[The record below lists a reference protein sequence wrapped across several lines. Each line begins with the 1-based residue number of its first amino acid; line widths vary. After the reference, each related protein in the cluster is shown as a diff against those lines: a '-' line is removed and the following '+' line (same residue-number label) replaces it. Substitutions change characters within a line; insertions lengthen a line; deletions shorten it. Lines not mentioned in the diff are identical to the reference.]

1 MLAVIR
7 AVVRQIPR
15 GRVATYG
22 SVAAA
27 AGYEGAAR
35 QVSWALHNCGPD
47 VPWHRVLGAGGRI
60 LLGGHSGTEQRLR
73 LETEGVHFRGG
84 RVPLPE
90 FGHDFSGIP
99 EAVEHQGTAESS
111 VDGEWGSP
119 PVASPFPRKTKGDG
133 RRPRRISRP
142 GSRSS

>member
-7 AVVRQIPR
+7 SVVRRIPK

-60 LLGGHSGTEQRLR
+60 LLGGHAGTEQRLL
-73 LETEGVHFRGG
+73 LETEGVYFRGG

-90 FGHDFSGIP
+90 FGHHFSGTP
-99 EAVEHQGTAESS
+99 EAVERVGAAESG
-111 VDGEWGSP
+111 VEGERGSP
-119 PVASPFPRKTKGDG
+119 LVASPSPRKAKGDG
-133 RRPRRISRP
+133 RRRGRASRP
-142 GSRSS
+142 ESRLS